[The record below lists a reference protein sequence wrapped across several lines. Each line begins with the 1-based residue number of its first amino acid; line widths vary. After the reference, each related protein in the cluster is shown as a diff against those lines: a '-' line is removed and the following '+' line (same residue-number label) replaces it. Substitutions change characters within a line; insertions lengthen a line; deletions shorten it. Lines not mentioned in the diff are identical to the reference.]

1 MCPSD
6 RGQGGSADR
15 QCDRIAG
22 LLGRETVDRLTVE
35 TDACEI
41 SIGRCLNLIGQF
53 VGTRIL
59 RRRSRDGD
67 LCTFLEAV
75 LDERNGLCTIGISG
89 LPSDDRRFGSA
100 QRQRDGVVVLGRCE
114 TRHEFTVDID
124 SLQGVVGELSDREVE
139 RVGVGG
145 STISCGYVDS
155 GCARG
160 AGGLRDSNSSTSV
173 LCGST
178 DNRHFGGSV
187 RQLHIVGIEVSI
199 EALNTGTIDLNIRKA
214 SIVGRCGNELNL
226 VGGGA
231 TTVGGIDLNDH
242 RVAINSAL
250 LHDLELVAGEFATR
264 ESGSIVTCVGER
276 TYTAHTENR
285 RNLGGLAH
293 RIDLLLRA
301 VRVESLPLAFT
312 DVEFVNLG

>member
-1 MCPSD
+1 MVRVALCPCD

-15 QCDRIAG
+15 KCDRIAG

-35 TDACEI
+35 TDVCEI
-41 SIGRCLNLIGQF
+41 SVGGRLYLIGQF

-59 RRRSRDGD
+59 RRRSRHGD

-75 LDERNGLCTIGISG
+75 LDKSNRLCTIGISG
-89 LPSDDRRFGSA
+89 LPSDERCFGSA
-100 QRQRDGVVVLGRCE
+100 QREGDGVIVLGRCE
-114 TRHEFTVDID
+114 TWHEFAVDID
-124 SLQGVVGELSDREVE
+124 SLQSVVGELCYREVE

-145 STISCGYVDS
+145 STISCCHVDS

-160 AGGLRDSNSSTSV
+160 AGGLRDSDSSTSV

-231 TTVGGIDLNDH
+231 TTVGGIDLNNH

-250 LHDLELVAGEFATR
+250 LHDLELLVGQFATR
-264 ESGSIVTCVGER
+264 ESGFI
-276 TYTAHTENR
+276 TACI
-285 RNLGGLAH
+285 G
-293 RIDLLLRA
+293 D
-301 VRVESLPLAFT
+301 
-312 DVEFVNLG
+312 